1 MCDCMLLS
9 FLLGELYR
17 LEPVAENRFCGL
29 LVSAKETP
37 SLQALALDLKHKLL
51 NSKSVN
57 FQVSGSSS
65 RPCGPRYVCFVE
77 LGVRGVTIMQIAVL
91 SHISGFLVVRL
102 GLQFPNFCLGGE
114 TVYLSSTIQDAW
126 LQRPEAEHHMGSSR
140 N

>member
-1 MCDCMLLS
+1 MFQLS
-9 FLLGELYR
+9 GVYY
-17 LEPVAENRFCGL
+17 
-29 LVSAKETP
+29 
-37 SLQALALDLKHKLL
+37 KHKLL